1 MTLSQY
7 RRELKGVQT
16 FAFALPVISTFFDPH
31 ASVFPPMG
39 DDSGPY
45 KLVAMAIVGASAFLP
60 YFLLPKSRRGLVAGV
75 LFALFVISGCI
86 YVGLN
91 ASYTVTIP
99 RPSGSPVFVIRGT
112 LRNPNLKSPYD
123 TMSDEQL
130 IEYAGQTDEALELAY
145 SRSSLLANRAKVFGA
160 YVTALV
166 LLEFFLG
173 SCAAEK
179 KEPAMRPRKTNTNA
193 VGRP

>member
-1 MTLSQY
+1 MTLSHY
-7 RRELKGVQT
+7 RKELKRIQA

-31 ASVFPPMG
+31 AVTFPPVG

-45 KLVAMAIVGASAFLP
+45 KLVAMAIFGASAFLP
-60 YFLLPKSRRGLVAGV
+60 YFLLPKSRIGLVVGV
-75 LFALFVISGCI
+75 LFVLFVISGCI

-91 ASYTVTIP
+91 ASYVVTIP

-112 LRNPNLKSPYD
+112 VRNPNLKPPYD
-123 TMSDEQL
+123 KMSDEQL
-130 IEYAGQTDEALELAY
+130 IERAGQTDDALGLEY
-145 SRSSLLANRAKVFGA
+145 SRSSLLANRAKVFWA

-166 LLEFFLG
+166 LLELFLG

-179 KEPAMRPRKTNTNA
+179 KEPDTQSINP
-193 VGRP
+193 

>member
-1 MTLSQY
+1 MTFSHY
-7 RRELKGVQT
+7 RKELKSVQA
-16 FAFALPVISTFFDPH
+16 FAFALPILSTIFNPH
-31 ASVFPPMG
+31 ALPFPPMG

-45 KLVAMAIVGASAFLP
+45 RLVAVAIVGASAFLP
-60 YFLLPKSRRGLVAGV
+60 YFLLPKSRRGLVVGV

-91 ASYTVTIP
+91 ATYAITIP
-99 RPSGSPVFVIRGT
+99 RTGGSPVFVIRGT
-112 LRNPNLKSPYD
+112 LRNPDLKPPYD

-130 IEYAGQTDEALELAY
+130 IEHAGQTDEALELVY
-145 SRSSLLANRAKVFGA
+145 SRSSLLANRAKVFAA

-166 LLEFFLG
+166 LLELFLG

-179 KEPAMRPRKTNTNA
+179 KEPVTQSVNP
-193 VGRP
+193 